1 MKLASGEYR
10 SLCRPART
18 TVNHAWSKGVTSENT
33 EIVNYNIF
41 VVRDYLVYIVL
52 FEHHSIIPNI
62 NDNFKLAIEPAR
74 NCLHKESQYCQR
86 RIRTIDDY

>member
-18 TVNHAWSKGVTSENT
+18 TVNHVWLEGMTNENT

-41 VVRDYLVYIVL
+41 VVRDHLVYISLIV
-52 FEHHSIIPNI
+52 H
-62 NDNFKLAIEPAR
+62 
-74 NCLHKESQYCQR
+74 NC
-86 RIRTIDDY
+86 RIV